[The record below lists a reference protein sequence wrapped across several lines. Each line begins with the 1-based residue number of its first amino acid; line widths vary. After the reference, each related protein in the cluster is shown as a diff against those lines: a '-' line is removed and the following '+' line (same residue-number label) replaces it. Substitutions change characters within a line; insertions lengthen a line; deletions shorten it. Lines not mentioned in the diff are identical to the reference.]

1 MRRRAGGETT
11 PLAEQQKA
19 LAAREQ
25 KLRADMERLQQVIA
39 DAPKR
44 AEEAEKKRR
53 EDLIARANSSS
64 RRLDSPVVLDRR
76 FEVQTLERKKR
87 KALKGERRE
96 ARLKFFVLIIVLLGF
111 IICLWTLMMQ

>member
-1 MRRRAGGETT
+1 MPRRAGGDSTR
-11 PLAEQQKA
+11 LAEQQKA
-19 LAAREQ
+19 LAEREQ
-25 KLRADMERLQQVIA
+25 KLREDMERLQRVIE
-39 DAPKR
+39 DAPRR

-53 EDLIARANSSS
+53 EELVARANASS

-96 ARLKFFVLIIVLLGF
+96 ARLKFFVLILVLLGF
-111 IICLWTLMMQ
+111 IICLWTLMMS